1 MAGVVE
7 QIHIADAE
15 TAPCRPV
22 DEIVALTGRG
32 LEGDR
37 TLAPPERW
45 AASGCALTLIEAEAL
60 EAVREQHGID
70 LGDGRSRRQV
80 TTRGIALNDLVGR
93 EFMVGGVRCRG
104 VELCE
109 PCKHLESLTEPGV
122 IKAFVH
128 RGGLRANILDGGTI
142 AVGDPVSPS

>member
-1 MAGVVE
+1 MEVEAINIGPSDALASVETVTAIAG
-7 QIHIADAE
+7 
-15 TAPCRPV
+15 C
-22 DEIVALTGRG
+22 G

-37 TLAPPERW
+37 HYRAGGQRP
-45 AASGCALTLIEAEAL
+45 GNALTLIEAEAL
-60 EAVREQHGID
+60 EAVREQDGID